1 MKLCIISALVAILV
15 SPGLAAA
22 DDGVQVGSKSRDSSA
37 AFIATQNFIVGRLGR
52 DCLGEL
58 GRSETPLEYQK
69 KWQKDNAKYFDA
81 ATKYMEVR
89 LSQLE
94 DPEQRDAVERAY
106 YASAERTGEAAV
118 GRQFSNGTKRDVC
131 QYAITLVDA
140 GSMNI
145 EAFVKSA
152 KLPVMQD
159 LEELVNWAT
168 AK

>member
-1 MKLCIISALVAILV
+1 MKLCIIGALMAMFVSA
-15 SPGLAAA
+15 GLAAA
-22 DDGVQVGSKSRDSSA
+22 DLGEQVGSKSRDSSA

-58 GRSETPLEYQK
+58 GRKETPLEYQK
-69 KWQKDNAKYFDA
+69 LWQKENAKYFDA

-89 LSQLE
+89 LSQLD

-118 GRQFSNGTKRDVC
+118 GQQFSKGTKTEVC
-131 QYAITLVDA
+131 QYAITLVDT

-145 EAFVKSA
+145 EAFVKAS

-159 LEELVNWAT
+159 LEELVKWAT